1 MTTTHKSARKKQNR
15 FEELGEA
22 VEEQKNSHFID
33 PSSIAGDNDSDHINS
48 DSTLKESFLNVQNK
62 TNVQLSNMD
71 CNSIN

>member
-22 VEEQKNSHFID
+22 VEERKNSYFID

-48 DSTLKESFLNVQNK
+48 DSSLKESFLNVQNK
-62 TNVQLSNMD
+62 TNV
-71 CNSIN
+71 